1 MGEDGRAMPLA
12 QVVGQ
17 NAKQVRDDAG
27 ATLDDVAK
35 AAKRLGLT
43 NWGTGRVSDLEHG
56 KVSPTLPTLVALC
69 LALGETRGKPLTLGE
84 LVEHSGSIRIT
95 NNFEVSSATLQRYL
109 SGGAVVAPK
118 GAVPEVDWEA
128 FADETIRRAV
138 AIGLLPGAT
147 LLEDVDAKVLASV
160 ERRSGEAEA
169 KIARSL
175 GVERS
180 VVDLASAALWRQTFS
195 AERDRRAGE
204 GANAQKRG
212 RIARELKAEL
222 KAVLDG
228 DD

>member
-1 MGEDGRAMPLA
+1 MGEDDRAMPLA

-27 ATLDDVAK
+27 ATLDEVAK
-35 AAKRLGLT
+35 AARRHGLT

-56 KVSPTLPTLVALC
+56 RVSPTLPTLVVLC
-69 LALGETRGKPLTLGE
+69 LALAEIRGKPLALGE
-84 LVEHSGSIRIT
+84 LVEHDGSIGIT

-109 SGGAVVAPK
+109 SGAAVVEPK
-118 GAVPEVDWEA
+118 GAVPVIDWEA
-128 FADETIRRAV
+128 LVDETIRRFE
-138 AIGLLPGAT
+138 AIGALPVGT
-147 LLEDVDAKVLASV
+147 PHVDAKVLASV
-160 ERRSGEAEA
+160 ERQSGEAEA

-180 VVDLASAALWRQTFS
+180 VVDFVSAALWRQTFS
-195 AERDRRAGE
+195 AERDHRAGE

-222 KAVLDG
+222 KAVLNGND
-228 DD
+228 